1 MRIVCPS
8 CQATYDVPESLMRGA
23 PRRVRCARCGGE
35 WTPEGPQA
43 NPDDVNDANPPAIQA
58 AAPALPPDQ
67 PALVMPD
74 PAAPRT
80 ADRMAP
86 PPRPS
91 GRGAQ
96 AVAIAAWIASLLALV
111 GLGWA
116 GFAWRV
122 DIMAMWAPSKRL
134 YALLGLLE

>member
-35 WTPEGPQA
+35 WTPEA

-58 AAPALPPDQ
+58 AAPAVPPNQ

-80 ADRMAP
+80 AG
-86 PPRPS
+86 

-96 AVAIAAWIASLLALV
+96 AVAIAAWVASLLALV

-122 DIMAMWAPSKRL
+122 DIMVMWAPSKRL